1 MPPPEAFLAIPEYRS
16 LGAALAAYDL
26 VGLQTTSDVGNAIAC
41 LRRSNGAQVLPSG
54 RLGIDSARFELTRAP
69 VTIDVADFAPGG
81 SVLRPA
87 GVRRVLGVDRLD
99 YTKGLP
105 QKFRAFERLLEAYP
119 QFRRTTVLAQIA
131 APTRESVEVYA
142 DIRQELEGISGA
154 VNGAYGD
161 VDWVPIHY
169 VHRAIPRK
177 RLGALYRSAAVG
189 LITPLRDGMNLTA
202 KEYVAAQ
209 DGADPGVL
217 VLSMFAG
224 AAEDLKEA
232 LLVNPYCASDVA
244 DALATALTM
253 PLAERVER
261 HKALME
267 VVSARDSRT
276 WAMDFVRHLERAARF
291 NRAGPVSSV
300 A

>member
-1 MPPPEAFLAIPEYRS
+1 
-16 LGAALAAYDL
+16 
-26 VGLQTTSDVGNAIAC
+26 
-41 LRRSNGAQVLPSG
+41 
-54 RLGIDSARFELTRAP
+54 
-69 VTIDVADFAPGG
+69 
-81 SVLRPA
+81 
-87 GVRRVLGVDRLD
+87 
-99 YTKGLP
+99 
-105 QKFRAFERLLEAYP
+105 
-119 QFRRTTVLAQIA
+119 
-131 APTRESVEVYA
+131 
-142 DIRQELEGISGA
+142 
-154 VNGAYGD
+154 
-161 VDWVPIHY
+161 
-169 VHRAIPRK
+169 
-177 RLGALYRSAAVG
+177 
-189 LITPLRDGMNLTA
+189 MNLTA